1 MHRDRR
7 TLGNVGSQGRK
18 RGRRTRSD
26 DGGQRADISRGL
38 EIPAY
43 EHNQWTFEGY
53 IERLGAFSRGASRA
67 TGWKRA
73 IALIVALSMLAPLA
87 IGLVVYVVGLLR
99 T

>member
-1 MHRDRR
+1 M
-7 TLGNVGSQGRK
+7 GSQGRK

-26 DGGQRADISRGL
+26 EGGHRADVTRGL
-38 EIPAY
+38 VVPEY

-73 IALIVALSMLAPLA
+73 VALVVALAILLPFALAIALSVVR
-87 IGLVVYVVGLLR
+87 LVSR
-99 T
+99 